1 MPKRTPAVSKG
12 ERVPSNSI
20 TEVAEFMDAKEDLDT
35 FKATHADVFR
45 EYADLV
51 EKYNDTLEK
60 AEKAVKARGVS
71 CGPIVNIGVRTSYNW
86 EKAHEELGEELFLEF
101 GGSVNMVA
109 HYDGDEAEM
118 DRAIASNKV
127 PKECVPHFR
136 VVTRTYRKLPK
147 LAV

>member
-20 TEVAEFMDAKEDLDT
+20 PEVAEFMDAKEDLDT
-35 FKATHADVFR
+35 FKAKHANVFR

-51 EKYNDTLEK
+51 EKYNDTLDK
-60 AEKAVKARGVS
+60 AEKAVKTRGVS
-71 CGPIVNIGVRTSYNW
+71 CGPIVNIGVRVSYNW
-86 EKAHEELGEELFLEF
+86 EKAHEELGEELFLES

-109 HYDGDEAEM
+109 QYSGDDSEM
-118 DRAIASNKV
+118 DRAIANDKV

-136 VVTRTYRKLPK
+136 TTTRSYRKVPK
-147 LAV
+147 LSA